1 LIQFHRSVRMAA
13 RRTQRNSSPIALQ
26 DFLGSTQPFA
36 LLSFSSGSR
45 GFGRNADMSSAAKF
59 FQIIQARD
67 TAAVKRMLAAE
78 PELASARNEKG
89 QSALLLTVYSGNKEL
104 RDVLLARGVPLELHE
119 AAALGQ
125 LERVKQL
132 VEEMPSQAKGY
143 SPDGFPVIA
152 LAAVFG
158 HLEAVEYLFGKGA
171 DINAAATNGTDYNAL
186 TGAVASGHTA
196 LVSWLLA
203 NGADPNYRYGAGY
216 SPLLTAVANGHLG
229 IVSILLA
236 SGADLDAKT
245 NDGKTALSFAQER
258 GHAEVAEFLRSHG
271 AA

>member
-1 LIQFHRSVRMAA
+1 
-13 RRTQRNSSPIALQ
+13 
-26 DFLGSTQPFA
+26 
-36 LLSFSSGSR
+36 
-45 GFGRNADMSSAAKF
+45 MSSAAKF
-59 FQIIQARD
+59 FQVIQARD

-78 PELASARNEKG
+78 PQLASARNEKG
-89 QSALLLTVYSGNKEL
+89 QSALLLTAYSGNKEL
-104 RDVLLARGVPLELHE
+104 VDALQAQGIPLELHE
-119 AAALGQ
+119 AAALGR

-132 VEEMPSQAKGY
+132 VEEMPTQAKTY

-158 HLEAVEYLFGKGA
+158 NLEVTEYLFEKGA
-171 DINAAATNGTDYNAL
+171 DINAVATNGTGYNAL
-186 TGAVASGHTA
+186 TGAVASGHTT

-216 SPLLTAVANGHLG
+216 SPLLTAAANGHLG

-236 SGADLDAKT
+236 SGADLQAQT

-258 GHAEVAEFLRSHG
+258 GQAEVVEFLRSHG

>member
-1 LIQFHRSVRMAA
+1 
-13 RRTQRNSSPIALQ
+13 
-26 DFLGSTQPFA
+26 
-36 LLSFSSGSR
+36 
-45 GFGRNADMSSAAKF
+45 MSSAAKF
-59 FQIIQARD
+59 FQIIQGRD
-67 TAAVKRMLAAE
+67 TASANRMLAAE

-104 RDVLLARGVPLELHE
+104 CDVLLARGVPLELHE
-119 AAALGQ
+119 AAALGR
-125 LERVKQL
+125 LERVKEL
-132 VEEMPSQAKGY
+132 VEKKPSLAKSY
-143 SPDGFPVIA
+143 SPDGFSIIA

-171 DINAAATNGTDYNAL
+171 DINAAATNGTGYNAL

-216 SPLLTAVANGHLG
+216 SPFLTAAANGHLG

-236 SGADLDAKT
+236 SGADLGAKT
-245 NDGKTALSFAQER
+245 DDGKTALSFAQER

>member
-1 LIQFHRSVRMAA
+1 
-13 RRTQRNSSPIALQ
+13 
-26 DFLGSTQPFA
+26 
-36 LLSFSSGSR
+36 
-45 GFGRNADMSSAAKF
+45 MSSAAKF
-59 FQIIQARD
+59 FQVIQARD

-78 PELASARNEKG
+78 PQLASARNEKG
-89 QSALLLTVYSGNKEL
+89 QSALLLALYSGNKEL
-104 RDVLLARGVPLELHE
+104 CDALQAQDIPLELHE
-119 AAALGQ
+119 AAALGR

-132 VEEMPSQAKGY
+132 VEEMPTQAKTY
-143 SPDGFPVIA
+143 SPDGFAVIA

-158 HLEAVEYLFGKGA
+158 HLEVTEYLFEKGA
-171 DINAAATNGTDYNAL
+171 DVNAAATNGTGYNAL

-216 SPLLTAVANGHLG
+216 SPLLTAAANGHLG

-236 SGADLDAKT
+236 SGADLQAET